1 MLKTTSI
8 SVYYQLTNGKWKS
21 KPFLITAKYEIRKRD
36 MTKDVQ
42 DLCTEKYKQLLGEMK
57 EDMERYTVFV
67 GEKTYY
73 F

>member
-1 MLKTTSI
+1 
-8 SVYYQLTNGKWKS
+8 
-21 KPFLITAKYEIRKRD
+21 